1 MTTISKRK
9 RSSIGGATASEDQP
23 PKIEKPMFL
32 DNGQKVIQLHAGLF
46 KENSISVG
54 GLVKERSAVLM
65 EHSAS
70 SCRIYYLDRLNRDLI
85 QWGVYPRIKVWNMK
99 QIWKAGKCDRLR
111 TGDYGCLGVLDVAY
125 GEYHPREARDTEGP
139 MTKTEYP
146 DMSKMEGCKDRRRRA
161 PIQAT

>member
-1 MTTISKRK
+1 MVLCPTQSPRLASDLMHALGCVMETCEYDWCELVLCKLMD
-9 RSSIGGATASEDQP
+9 SICSFARRFYANGYAGGCGGCA
-23 PKIEKPMFL
+23 MF
-32 DNGQKVIQLHAGLF
+32 V
-46 KENSISVG
+46 V
-54 GLVKERSAVLM
+54 
-65 EHSAS
+65 
-70 SCRIYYLDRLNRDLI
+70 IYYLDRLNRDLI